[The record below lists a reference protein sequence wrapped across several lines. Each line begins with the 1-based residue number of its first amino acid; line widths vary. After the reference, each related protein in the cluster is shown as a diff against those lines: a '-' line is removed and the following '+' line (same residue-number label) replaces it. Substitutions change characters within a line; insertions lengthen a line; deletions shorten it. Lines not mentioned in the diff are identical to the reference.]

1 MINTN
6 TTIHIM
12 ALDGIVNVNSLFTL
26 ALFLGLAFNPSDPKY
41 TLVDTKS
48 CLASQA
54 MAESLVSFHVYSF
67 SSFLFSS
74 LIASGLKL
82 AIRNAKNGDNELEV
96 NRVARVNMRILR
108 VGILASAV
116 GSASGCVFL
125 TLALVELVQIKLGIL
140 TCWSWYTFLAIC
152 PLVILVPSALVIY
165 ICVVLHAFTR

>member
-26 ALFLGLAFNPSDPKY
+26 ALFLGLTFNPSDPNN
-41 TLVDTKS
+41 TLVNAKS
-48 CLASQA
+48 CQA
-54 MAESLVSFHVYSF
+54 TNVMAESLVSFHVYAF

-74 LIASGLKL
+74 LVASGLKL
-82 AIRNAKNGDNELEV
+82 AIRNAKNEDNVLEV
-96 NRVARVNMRILR
+96 RRVARLNMRILR
-108 VGILASAV
+108 VGILACAI

-125 TLALVELVQIKLGIL
+125 MLALVELVQIKLGIL
-140 TCWSWYTFLAIC
+140 ACWSWYSLLAIG
-152 PLVILVPSALVIY
+152 PLVTLVPSALVIY